1 MDAQKSPLCFAE
13 KLQGKNLIRGEKGVY
28 QCLSLQA
35 FISVIP
41 LYKATEGVRSYF
53 KLPLPL
59 FE

>member
-35 FISVIP
+35 TICVIP
-41 LYKATEGVRSYF
+41 L
-53 KLPLPL
+53 L
-59 FE
+59 